1 MQAAGL
7 ALVCAALCTIMVSPS
22 HSSASTSSDHDQFSL
37 TPIRAHYLKKSL
49 LQLQFAQEIQAV
61 TSTSSVNSNAST
73 LSYLGSPFSPPP
85 RDAPFIDLPFLRYLF
100 RQFVLTFPFLVSA
113 PKDFFPDKVQ
123 PFISSLLSR
132 NLYSNSILDEDESP
146 DPTGKNKLVAKAE
159 RSFALFL
166 NYATKIVEKEETVRL
181 SQSDLDRL
189 ESIARRRHAKLM
201 KNKDVF
207 DVNIVCI
214 RTVIDRGRVRSKA
227 HEVRSHDTWTLF
239 RSQCAGYVGIYYSN
253 PAFPLQR
260 RVCVA
265 QIWGLQDVV

>member
-1 MQAAGL
+1 
-7 ALVCAALCTIMVSPS
+7 MVSPS
-22 HSSASTSSDHDQFSL
+22 PSSASTSSDHDQFSL

-49 LQLQFAQEIQAV
+49 LQLQFAQEIQAL
-61 TSTSSVNSNAST
+61 TSTSSLNSNAST

-85 RDAPFIDLPFLRYLF
+85 RDVPFIDLPFLRYLF

-132 NLYSNSILDEDESP
+132 NLYSNSILDDESP
-146 DPTGKNKLVAKAE
+146 DPTGKNKLIAKAE

-189 ESIARRRHAKLM
+189 ESIARRRLAKLM

-214 RTVIDRGRVRSKA
+214 RTVVDRGRVRSKA
-227 HEVRSHDTWTLF
+227 HEVRSHDTSHSFALSVRGT
-239 RSQCAGYVGIYYSN
+239 
-253 PAFPLQR
+253 
-260 RVCVA
+260 
-265 QIWGLQDVV
+265 